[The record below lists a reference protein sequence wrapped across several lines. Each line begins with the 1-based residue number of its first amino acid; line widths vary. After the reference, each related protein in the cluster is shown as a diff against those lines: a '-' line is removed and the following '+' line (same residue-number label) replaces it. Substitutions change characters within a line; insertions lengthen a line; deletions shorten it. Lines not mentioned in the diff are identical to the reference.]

1 MYYQR
6 IILYGSPTARETATS
21 ILQNLGTVKR
31 EVHVHNGCEVRLMLD
46 TPLKETNLI
55 SLLRPSGI
63 HGFRLAEY

>member
-6 IILYGSPTARETATS
+6 IILYGSPAARETARS

-31 EVHVHNGCEVRLMLD
+31 EECVRNGCEVRLMLNA
-46 TPLKETNLI
+46 PLKETNLI

-63 HGFRLAEY
+63 HGFRLAEC